1 MNQTFKTSKTLN
13 FKENFKYLF
22 ESKTMKEEKETE
34 NEKIK
39 QFKSE
44 KLDLNKL
51 KTNKLSSLSINQIKQ
66 PQTMRTIKYIK
77 YSPLTTI
84 YSEIERAKR
93 EIESYMK
100 EGKKV
105 CASIEKKKIENYK
118 KSFHSPQ
125 ITQYGKSKRKMFLT
139 QSTFYETP
147 QIKKTRNVFSN
158 DIQAPNTERKSIIN
172 VNDLKKIINNK
183 KNEKVKNYNLTTINN
198 NNEEEKNSRKTSIS
212 IKDKYN
218 TVEVNKGRM
227 KSFVVN
233 YIPKWHFKNEY
244 INIKASKEIIKSSD
258 FQKNIFYDEISVL
271 LDNLNIY
278 KKKFIMNEGL
288 CYYFYNTTLKNQRI
302 INKLLEETC
311 GLLIEISYLLLN
323 DYAEDIDKFVAN
335 VQEKPNSKDDKYVE
349 NENEEFKINIKKF
362 IECCNFIK
370 ICFDCYDNILLYDKL
385 CLLNTKNFYT
395 IMQYL
400 KRARLNSGQLKYFT
414 ENIFN
419 NFNNDDKIVNRFLK
433 EMKIYKLKAKGKK
446 VYKKKKNKEA
456 DFYNYKGP
464 IILKE
469 TRENDKIKRINIA
482 LDKNFSKT
490 EQNYHPKHLNFNS
503 RLVSG
508 LLKYATENFR
518 SEILSERIIQRFKE
532 REREENLNLDI
543 Q

>member
-34 NEKIK
+34 NQKIK

-51 KTNKLSSLSINQIKQ
+51 KTNKLSSLSIGQIKQ

-118 KSFHSPQ
+118 NSFHSPQ

-139 QSTFYETP
+139 QSTFFETP

-158 DIQAPNTERKSIIN
+158 DFQSPNTERKSIIN
-172 VNDLKKIINNK
+172 VNDIKKIINNK
-183 KNEKVKNYNLTTINN
+183 KNENVKNYNFTTINN

-288 CYYFYNTTLKNQRI
+288 CYYFYNATLKNQRI

-349 NENEEFKINIKKF
+349 MKMK
-362 IECCNFIK
+362 
-370 ICFDCYDNILLYDKL
+370 DLKL
-385 CLLNTKNFYT
+385 
-395 IMQYL
+395 
-400 KRARLNSGQLKYFT
+400 
-414 ENIFN
+414 
-419 NFNNDDKIVNRFLK
+419 
-433 EMKIYKLKAKGKK
+433 
-446 VYKKKKNKEA
+446 
-456 DFYNYKGP
+456 
-464 IILKE
+464 ILK
-469 TRENDKIKRINIA
+469 K
-482 LDKNFSKT
+482 L
-490 EQNYHPKHLNFNS
+490 
-503 RLVSG
+503 
-508 LLKYATENFR
+508 
-518 SEILSERIIQRFKE
+518 
-532 REREENLNLDI
+532 
-543 Q
+543 

>member
-13 FKENFKYLF
+13 FKENFKNLF

-51 KTNKLSSLSINQIKQ
+51 KTKKLSSLSINQIKQ

-183 KNEKVKNYNLTTINN
+183 KNEKVKNFNLTTINN

-446 VYKKKKNKEA
+446 VYKKKKIKNLI
-456 DFYNYKGP
+456 F
-464 IILKE
+464 II
-469 TRENDKIKRINIA
+469 IKVQ
-482 LDKNFSKT
+482 L
-490 EQNYHPKHLNFNS
+490 Y
-503 RLVSG
+503 
-508 LLKYATENFR
+508 
-518 SEILSERIIQRFKE
+518 
-532 REREENLNLDI
+532 
-543 Q
+543 

>member
-158 DIQAPNTERKSIIN
+158 DIQAPNIERKSIIN